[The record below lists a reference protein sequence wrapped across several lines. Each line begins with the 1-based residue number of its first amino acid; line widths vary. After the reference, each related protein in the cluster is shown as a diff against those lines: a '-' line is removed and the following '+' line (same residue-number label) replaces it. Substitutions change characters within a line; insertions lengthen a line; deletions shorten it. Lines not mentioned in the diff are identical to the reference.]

1 MSASNAD
8 GHGGRDVA
16 TKRAVRMVAAQA
28 AAVSAA
34 VHLLWAWPRLGT
46 GGDPRPA
53 VFVLGGAFA
62 VAVAV
67 ATLRAPEYRRLYALG
82 AGTLA
87 AFLLGYVGWHGAA
100 VGAALATEPLAI
112 VAKGAEV
119 VGVLAFLALY
129 RLAPPTSVVLERRD
143 DAEGTGN
150 DPGETGNDIGETGN
164 DGEREA
170 DDAARG
176 GPEP

>member
-1 MSASNAD
+1 MSAPNAD

-53 VFVLGGAFA
+53 VFVLGGAFT

-100 VGAALATEPLAI
+100 VGSALATEPLAI

-119 VGVLAFLALY
+119 LGVVAFLALY

-150 DPGETGNDIGETGN
+150 DADEAGN
-164 DGEREA
+164 DGEREG
-170 DDAARG
+170 DGAARG
-176 GPEP
+176 GSEP